1 MLSPL
6 KTRPI
11 RTVLKWQVI
20 VTAAAAVIAGAMAGV
35 PGAVSA
41 LLGGSVNVA
50 AGIAYAFLLGLG
62 LGGVPVPGAGRTL
75 VALFRAEAGKLV
87 VIVVGLWLALTA
99 YADVVPVAVIAA
111 FMATVIVFSM
121 AFFVNDRE
129 PGKQGDG

>member
-11 RTVLKWQVI
+11 RTVLRWQVV
-20 VTAAAAVIAGAMAGV
+20 VTAVAAAIAGAAAGV

-41 LLGGSVNVA
+41 LMGGGVNLA
-50 AGIAYAFLLGLG
+50 AGVAYAFLLGLG
-62 LGGVPVPGAGRTL
+62 LGGTAVPGPGTTL
-75 VALFRAEAGKLV
+75 VAMFRAEAGKV
-87 VIVVGLWLALTA
+87 IVIVVGLWLALTA
-99 YADVVPVAVIAA
+99 YAAVVPIAVIAA
-111 FMATVIVFSM
+111 FMATVVVFSM